1 MKILM
6 QGSLLA
12 LVLLKSVS
20 RMDSE
25 PYTNIIYPIGQIQL
39 LVNSEHERMHPYQH
53 AYIKKQDNI
62 MT

>member
-25 PYTNIIYPIGQIQL
+25 PYPNIIYPVGQIQL
-39 LVNSEHERMHPYQH
+39 LVNSEHEHMHPYQH
-53 AYIKKQDNI
+53 AHVKKQDNI
-62 MT
+62 MI